1 MKWFVYLAIIF
12 GIFGFSYF
20 YELPNICDN
29 PVSYRIGE
37 IDSRFNL
44 TQTQVLGHIR
54 EAEQYWEEAS
64 GKDLFN
70 YAPSAK
76 NSVLIQMLYD
86 ERQEISTEINSEQV
100 DVNQDKTSLQARVN
114 DFNRRSREHE
124 KRVEAFNNKISNWNK
139 NSSQT
144 EEEYKKLVAEQA
156 ELEQQT
162 KQINAEARTLQQS
175 TNDVNVKIDKL
186 NGNIATLQTV
196 IKSKPEEGLYES
208 ASNTIS
214 IYYNNSRRE
223 LVHTIEHELGHSLG
237 LNHLSNPL
245 AIMYV
250 QTNDTLEP
258 TEDDLKALNLICKKE
273 TVVDRVKA
281 GRLNRVVTKI
291 LSAIMQK

>member
-1 MKWFVYLAIIF
+1 MKWIVYFALTL
-12 GIFGFSYF
+12 GVFGFSYF
-20 YELPNICDN
+20 YELPNICDEA
-29 PVSYRIGE
+29 VSYRIGE

-86 ERQEISTEINSEQV
+86 ERQEISTQINSEQV
-100 DVNQDKTSLQARVN
+100 DVNQDKFTLQAKVN
-114 DFNRRSREHE
+114 DFNRRSDALEQ
-124 KRVEAFNNKISNWNK
+124 KLSIFNQKISEWNK
-139 NSSQT
+139 NTSQT
-144 EEEYKKLVAEQA
+144 EDEYKKLVAEQA

-175 TNDVNVKIDKL
+175 TNDVNIKIDKL
-186 NGNIATLQTV
+186 NDNITTLQTV
-196 IKSKPEEGLYES
+196 VKTKPEEGLYES
-208 ASNTIS
+208 ASNTVS

-237 LNHLSNPL
+237 LNHISNPL

-250 QTNDTLEP
+250 QTNETLEP
-258 TEDDLKALNLICKKE
+258 TTDDLRAMNLVCKKE
-273 TVVDRVKA
+273 TILDRVKTKKWQ
-281 GRLNRVVTKI
+281 VTVTNLI
-291 LSAIMQK
+291 DGIMQK